1 MSLDPEELVMD
12 AIGLTL
18 NVAASV
24 CVGLATYVTASWAI
38 DSITGKRYR
47 SLRTTG
53 ENGRPGNIYDHA
65 PD

>member
-1 MSLDPEELVMD
+1 MSLDPEELGIA
-12 AIGLTL
+12 AIGLAL
-18 NVAASV
+18 NIATGV